1 MLVWLIEI
9 YSLPLD
15 LLTKLYYNEFCRAQ
29 HGRISSPS
37 NLLLQSTSSPV
48 YSPHKRG
55 HSGPSIQLRL
65 ESQPMQAPISPA
77 CSLRSELNCTEWH
90 SFYATKSLPS
100 YKSLATTI
108 LWPADDLTVHRSIDL
123 LALGVPN
130 VLLLAGSVAQV
141 HEPAS
146 LFFPLDA
153 EQVNDARL
161 YSAVHVTSCVE
172 QRSISPEN
180 NCEPTLLVR
189 APD

>member
-15 LLTKLYYNEFCRAQ
+15 LLTKLCYNEFCRAQ
-29 HGRISSPS
+29 YGRISSPS

-90 SFYATKSLPS
+90 SFM
-100 YKSLATTI
+100 
-108 LWPADDLTVHRSIDL
+108 RR
-123 LALGVPN
+123 
-130 VLLLAGSVAQV
+130 
-141 HEPAS
+141 S
-146 LFFPLDA
+146 LFRVTHHLQLQFCDRRMISQYTQHWSACSGRAKWPTAPACRFCSTGSWTGFWTGKRCEAL
-153 EQVNDARL
+153 
-161 YSAVHVTSCVE
+161 SAVHVTSCVE
-172 QRSISPEN
+172 
-180 NCEPTLLVR
+180 
-189 APD
+189 